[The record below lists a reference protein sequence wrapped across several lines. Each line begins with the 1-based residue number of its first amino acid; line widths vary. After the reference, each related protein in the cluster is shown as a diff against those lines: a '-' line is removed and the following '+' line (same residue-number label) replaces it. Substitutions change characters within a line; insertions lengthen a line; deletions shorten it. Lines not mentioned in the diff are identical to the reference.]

1 VGVAYSQEQS
11 KDRETR
17 IDDCNHC
24 YCYNNTW
31 ICSLVPCHP
40 TPPSRR
46 VKRGVPV
53 AADLKNTPCAPN
65 DYFKLDC
72 NTCYCNID
80 KTGYLCTE
88 NLCPI
93 SEPTT
98 ESQSNDTVASNNTAS
113 VNETVPQTATA
124 SLNETVL
131 LAPHSNETG
140 LNSETNL
147 TITNPERFSNIEHNL
162 TNPES
167 FSNVEPNLTNSE
179 SESFSSLEPLP
190 ITNLNLTLSSNS
202 SNHSDAGGGTSK
214 NSNVTDL

>member
-1 VGVAYSQEQS
+1 
-11 KDRETR
+11 
-17 IDDCNHC
+17 
-24 YCYNNTW
+24 
-31 ICSLVPCHP
+31 
-40 TPPSRR
+40 
-46 VKRGVPV
+46 VPV

-202 SNHSDAGGGTSK
+202 SKNVEPNLTNSESFSSLEPLPITTLSSNSSNHSDAGGGTSK